1 MPVRCPLG
9 LCGAGV
15 GAAEPSPCSS
25 HHRCTHVP
33 AGERLLRLGP
43 FQLSL
48 KQRVPAP
55 LRLLGDA
62 CRACSFAPRVFTD
75 RSAVS
80 RSFFLTARENWGLL
94 SSALPCSR

>member
-1 MPVRCPLG
+1 MPVHCPSG

-15 GAAEPSPCSS
+15 GAAEPSPCGS
-25 HHRCTHVP
+25 HRQCTHVP
-33 AGERLLRLGP
+33 AGEQLLRLGP

-48 KQRVPAP
+48 EQRVPAP

-75 RSAVS
+75 RSAGS
-80 RSFFLTARENWGLL
+80 RSFFPTARENRGLL